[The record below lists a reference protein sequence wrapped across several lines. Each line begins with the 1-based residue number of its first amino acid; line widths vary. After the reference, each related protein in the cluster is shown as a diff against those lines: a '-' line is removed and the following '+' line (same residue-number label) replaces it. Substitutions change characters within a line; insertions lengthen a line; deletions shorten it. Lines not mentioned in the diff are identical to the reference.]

1 MPYFDQMFHNVP
13 RIHEALRASPLA
25 GWRVPSRLVRYGLIH
40 ADTLKNALNDLIAAM
55 EKYEENTTDGPTE
68 QDDKKAR
75 A

>member
-13 RIHEALRASPLA
+13 RI
-25 GWRVPSRLVRYGLIH
+25 PSRLVRYGLIH

-55 EKYEENTTDGPTE
+55 ERYEENTTDGPTE